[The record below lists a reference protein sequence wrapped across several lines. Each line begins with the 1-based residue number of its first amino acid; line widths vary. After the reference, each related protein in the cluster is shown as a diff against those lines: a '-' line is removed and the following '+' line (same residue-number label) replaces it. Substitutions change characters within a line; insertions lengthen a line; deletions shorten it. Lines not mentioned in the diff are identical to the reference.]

1 MRNWMNCFSPL
12 VVFLLYIAPLCK
24 AANFNGLGGLPSDG
38 TPYRVSRSI
47 GISADG
53 STIVGSSYWV
63 SWHQAYEEA
72 CYWSAT
78 GIHGLGHSQ
87 IGGFWE
93 GQGVV
98 RGVSSDG
105 RVIVGTRGTEFGSQ
119 AFRWENGVMTELEDI
134 PSGHYTNMNTIANSI
149 SANGSVIVGSSTSFE
164 VVKWEDSMI
173 TSLGSGRA
181 YSVSGDGS
189 VIVGQSSSSSAFR
202 WTSSTGMSGLNG
214 LPNGGTFSS
223 ATAVSS
229 NGQVIVGWSNT
240 SDDIYGPREA
250 FRWENGTAI
259 GLGDLPGGDFY
270 SWANDVSADGSV
282 IVGYSVTSGDIY
294 HNGTKQAFIW
304 DNQHGMRN
312 FQNVLVNDY
321 GLNSTGWS
329 LLEVTGISDNGMV
342 IVGNGINPNGYEEAW
357 IATVPE
363 PATLLLLGLGAVM
376 LRRKRS

>member
-1 MRNWMNCFSPL
+1 MRSWINCFSPL
-12 VVFLLYIAPLCK
+12 VVFLLYIVTLCK

-38 TPYRVSRSI
+38 TPYSVSQAI

-53 STIVGSSYWV
+53 STIVGSSHWV
-63 SWHQAYEEA
+63 SGYQAYGEA
-72 CYWSAT
+72 CYWSST

-87 IGGFWE
+87 IGGFFE
-93 GQGVV
+93 GQGVA

-105 RVIVGTRGTEFGSQ
+105 SVIVGTRGTEFGSQ

-134 PSGHYTNMNTIANSI
+134 PSGHYPNMYTMANSI

-164 VVKWEDSMI
+164 VVKWEDSVI

-189 VIVGQSSSSSAFR
+189 VIVGVSSSSSAFR

-223 ATAVSS
+223 GATAVSS
-229 NGQVIVGWSNT
+229 NGQVIVGGSYT
-240 SDDIYGPREA
+240 SDDIYPPMEA

-259 GLGDLPGGDFY
+259 GLGDLPGGAFY
-270 SWANDVSADGSV
+270 SLANDLSADGSV
-282 IVGYSVTSGDIY
+282 IVGYSVTSGDI

-304 DNQHGMRN
+304 DSQNGMRN

-321 GLNSTGWS
+321 GLNLTGWS
-329 LLEVTGISDNGMV
+329 LLEATGISDNGMV

-363 PATLLLLGLGAVM
+363 PATLLLLGFGAVF
-376 LRRKRS
+376 LRKRA